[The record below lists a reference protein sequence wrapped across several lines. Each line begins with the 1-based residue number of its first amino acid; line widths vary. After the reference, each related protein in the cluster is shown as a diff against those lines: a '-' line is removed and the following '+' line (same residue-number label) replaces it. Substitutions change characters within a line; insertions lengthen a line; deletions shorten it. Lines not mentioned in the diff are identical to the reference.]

1 MKKRQNRM
9 PIRRA
14 PEIEVMDSIERWGN
28 DIETAVKLALDELKA
43 EPDEVE
49 VEVLE
54 EPSRG
59 FFGIGAKLAKVKVTR
74 KQSAPVE
81 ELVEEKPQKIERGP
95 IRKEELTEEEKNSY
109 GNLAKE
115 NKKGRDGAKGGNRNK
130 SGNKQ
135 KEKKENK
142 DKRLPEEPIIPTVD
156 VESLTPIEEH
166 EGLTF
171 LKNISNEMGLDITI
185 DGKTDGK
192 DLFFFIE
199 GKDSGTI
206 IGKRG
211 ATLDAIQYL
220 TSLVVNKAG
229 GDYTRVVVDA
239 ENYRAKREK
248 SLEKL
253 AIRLADKV
261 ARSKRS
267 YKLEPMNPYERKV
280 IHATLQSDNR
290 IITRSEGQD
299 PSRRVIIEPK

>member
-9 PIRRA
+9 PQRKVS
-14 PEIEVMDSIERWGN
+14 EELVLDSIERWGN
-28 DIETAVKLALDELKA
+28 DVETAVSLALEALKVGR
-43 EPDEVE
+43 DEVD

-54 EPSRG
+54 EPSKG
-59 FFGIGAKLAKVKVTR
+59 FFGIGAKLARVKVSKKVKEE
-74 KQSAPVE
+74 APQE
-81 ELVEEKPQKIERGP
+81 QEQLVKKPQRGP
-95 IRKEELTEEEKNSY
+95 IRKEEVTEEEKNSY
-109 GNLAKE
+109 SNIAKDNKRDSKE
-115 NKKGRDGAKGGNRNK
+115 GRGGKGRGNKKKE
-130 SGNKQ
+130 
-135 KEKKENK
+135 EKKNYDEI
-142 DKRLPEEPIIPTVD
+142 LPEEPIMPVVD
-156 VESLTPIEEH
+156 IESLQPLEDH
-166 EGLTF
+166 EGLSF
-171 LKNISNEMGLDITI
+171 LKNVAKEMGLDISIT
-185 DGKTDGK
+185 GKTDGK

-220 TSLVVNKAG
+220 TSLVVNKEG
-229 GDYTRVVVDA
+229 KDYIRVVVDA

-253 AIRLADKV
+253 ALRLADKV

-280 IHATLQSDNR
+280 IHATLQKDNR
-290 IITRSEGQD
+290 IVTRSEGQD